1 MKAYWTAFFVALF
14 HRLLSPQTARF
25 ILALLSLGAASYGA
39 NELLKDGDQE
49 ASQAAV
55 FAVGQL
61 FGLAVLA
68 FTYYF
73 GSTAK
78 RDDENPKV
86 EIEQPPGK
94 PVPTTDETQGDQA

>member
-1 MKAYWTAFFVALF
+1 MNAFWTAFF

-25 ILALLSLGAASYGA
+25 ILALLALGAATFGA
-39 NELLKDGDQE
+39 NKLLNQQGTE

-78 RDDENPKV
+78 RDDETPTVK
-86 EIEQPPGK
+86 IDQPAND
-94 PVPTTDETQGDQA
+94 PVPVDTGEEK